1 MNVWHRI
8 NARKIMFS
16 YLYTDFF
23 YRAYN
28 AKKLHYSDQ
37 ERKPG
42 LHSVEIEWEHLQN
55 SDQQHISGDTFLSEL
70 NIQAPIE
77 DIDEWDNVQELSLD
91 EHNDLDFSIIANGLR
106 IDLDEV
112 DRDYITAIR
121 DHYKAYEAEVE
132 KLVNPL
138 LTQFQWNDLEA
149 IKKAIFILWYTE
161 YKVLATDV
169 KVIINEVIEL
179 AKRFGGTDV
188 YKLVN
193 GVFHTLLMW
202 EKE

>member
-1 MNVWHRI
+1 
-8 NARKIMFS
+8 MFS

-28 AKKLHYSDQ
+28 AKKLAYSDQ
-37 ERKPG
+37 ERRPSM
-42 LHSVEIEWEHLQN
+42 LTVEIEGEGLQN

-70 NIQAPIE
+70 NIQIPEE
-77 DIDEWDNVQELSLD
+77 DIDLWEELQDLSLGKQS
-91 EHNDLDFSIIANGLR
+91 EQDFSIIANGLR

-112 DRDYITAIR
+112 DREYVTAIR
-121 DHYKAYEAEVE
+121 DHYKENEAEVE
-132 KLVNPL
+132 MLVNPL
-138 LTQFQWNDLEA
+138 LTQFQWKDLEA

-161 YKVLATDV
+161 HKVLGTDV

-179 AKRFGGTDV
+179 AKRFGGSDV

-193 GVFHTLLMW
+193 GVFHELLMS
-202 EKE
+202 EKKNT